1 MKILEYMNRYG
12 HEQLL
17 VCSDADAGLKAFIA
31 IHDSTLGPA
40 CGGVRVWP
48 HPTEEAALIDVLR
61 LSRGMTYKSA
71 AAGLSLG
78 GGKGLIIADP
88 RKDKTEALFK
98 SFGRYVESLG
108 GKYITAEDV
117 GVAPSDLEII
127 ATETQHIIGLPSSMG
142 GSGDTSPLTGYG
154 VYMGMKA
161 CAREVWGS
169 DSLEGRTVAM
179 QGFGNVGTQTAG
191 HLIGE
196 GARLIVTD
204 TNKGAL
210 ERARILGATLIEPNL
225 IYDVECDIFAPSALG
240 GVLNDHT
247 IPRIKASIIAGG
259 ANNQLLDEKHGHDL
273 QRRGILYAPDYIIN
287 AGGIIQGASEI
298 DGPYNDRHA
307 RTATERIYETMQR
320 VISISKEDDIPTSE
334 AADRLAE
341 QRIAEARKAR
351 ETPVGV

>member
-17 VCSDADAGLKAFIA
+17 VCNDPDAGLKAFIA

-48 HPTEEAALIDVLR
+48 HPTEEAALMDVLR

-88 RKDKTEALFK
+88 RKGKTEALFK
-98 SFGRYVESLG
+98 AFGRYVESLG
-108 GKYITAEDV
+108 GKYITAEDM
-117 GVAPSDLEII
+117 GVAPSDLKII
-127 ATETQHIIGLPSSMG
+127 ATETRHVIGLPSSMG
-142 GSGDTSPLTGYG
+142 GSGDTSPLTGFG

-204 TNKGAL
+204 TNKDAL
-210 ERARILGATLIEPNL
+210 ERARILGATVIEPNF

-247 IPRIKASIIAGG
+247 VSRIKASIIAGG
-259 ANNQLLDEKHGHDL
+259 ANNQLLDEKHGYDL

-287 AGGIIQGASEI
+287 AGGIIQGAFEI
-298 DGPYNDRHA
+298 DGPYNDHRA
-307 RTATERIYETMQR
+307 RTATARIYETMQR

-351 ETPVGV
+351 KTPVGV

>member
-1 MKILEYMNRYG
+1 MKIFEYMKRYG

-17 VCSDADAGLKAFIA
+17 VCNDPDAGLKAFIA

-48 HPTEEAALIDVLR
+48 HPTEEAALMDVLR

-98 SFGRYVESLG
+98 AFGRYVESLG

-127 ATETQHIIGLPSSMG
+127 ATETRHIIGLPGSMG
-142 GSGDTSPLTGYG
+142 GSGDTSPLTGFG

-204 TNKGAL
+204 TNKDAL
-210 ERARILGATLIEPNL
+210 ERARILGATIIEPNF

-240 GVLNDHT
+240 GILNDHT
-247 IPRIKASIIAGG
+247 ISRIKASIIAGG
-259 ANNQLLDEKHGHDL
+259 ANNQLLDEKHGYDL

-287 AGGIIQGASEI
+287 AGGIIQGACEI
-298 DGPYNDRHA
+298 DGPYNDRRA
-307 RTATERIYETMQR
+307 RTTTARIYETMQR

-351 ETPVGV
+351 KTPVGV